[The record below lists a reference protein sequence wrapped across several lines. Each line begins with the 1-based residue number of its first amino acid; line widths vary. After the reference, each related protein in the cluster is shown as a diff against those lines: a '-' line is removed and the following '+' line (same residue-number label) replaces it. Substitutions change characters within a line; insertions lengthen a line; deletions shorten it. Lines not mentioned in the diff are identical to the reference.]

1 MTRERDAPTLH
12 PKVGGL
18 GPQRRQKPQDSSGN
32 GGLACHSGNGDGGQK
47 EWGSPWSHMLEGP
60 SALSRGYSD

>member
-47 EWGSPWSHMLEGP
+47 EWGVSMVAHAGGTHCSE
-60 SALSRGYSD
+60 